1 MQLYGVSSLSLDVKI
16 PVEVDISKIYRF
28 KCIFL
33 IIMYISETPFRLSLQ
48 IERRK
53 FCVWGLGVA
62 KMKNVGKGFQNLFLH
77 IRVINRSMGGYF
89 P

>member
-1 MQLYGVSSLSLDVKI
+1 
-16 PVEVDISKIYRF
+16 
-28 KCIFL
+28 
-33 IIMYISETPFRLSLQ
+33 MYISETPFRFSLQ

-53 FCVWGLGVA
+53 VCVWGPGVA
-62 KMKNVGKGFQNLFLH
+62 KLKNVGKGFQNLFLR

>member
-1 MQLYGVSSLSLDVKI
+1 MDIVKI
-16 PVEVDISKIYRF
+16 YHF
-28 KCIFL
+28 NCIFL

-53 FCVWGLGVA
+53 VCVWEPGVA
-62 KMKNVGKGFQNLFLH
+62 KLKNVGKGFQNLSLH
-77 IRVINRSMGGYF
+77 IRVISRSMGGDF